1 MGKTKKAHKKL
12 RKVVSSVAL
21 VRRNVQDQVNET
33 QATGMDVASSAPGV
47 IGSTSTSSSSTTT
60 TTYGDNNEP
69 LLPNESASGD
79 QPGAVALGPTAPEAP
94 GPDTVLVAP
103 MSPKN
108 SQDMA
113 GEHVPADLQLPA
125 NHEPAPPTTKKQQH
139 SNQVDEEIQHPRNVL
154 YQEAQQLKGGHQI
167 HSWKRWECC
176 KCGKQTHYDPT
187 ELYTMGKHQKARK
200 KLRKM
205 TGSISGFHRHTQGQ
219 EQASNND
226 TESPTEID
234 SSGPSS
240 TSSSSIAGCDND
252 HEAPLLPREQNAEN
266 LNAANPGYTTALS
279 NASTTNVTMT
289 TSPIPLQETAS
300 AKSASDASD
309 DNIAG
314 QTITLGTLNDEVPA
328 ASETAPPQTKQQQ
341 QHQEHNE
348 VDDNVEHPRN
358 KVYQDP
364 LQIKGGYEVHLW
376 KKWECCLCGK
386 QTFYGSNVCSFLEC
400 CHRRCAALCTT
411 LEASDA

>member
-33 QATGMDVASSAPGV
+33 QATGISCQNSWCCDEILTKYSGMDVASSAPGV

-176 KCGKQTHYDPT
+176 KCGKQTHY
-187 ELYTMGKHQKARK
+187 
-200 KLRKM
+200 
-205 TGSISGFHRHTQGQ
+205 GSH
-219 EQASNND
+219 
-226 TESPTEID
+226 
-234 SSGPSS
+234 
-240 TSSSSIAGCDND
+240 
-252 HEAPLLPREQNAEN
+252 
-266 LNAANPGYTTALS
+266 
-279 NASTTNVTMT
+279 
-289 TSPIPLQETAS
+289 
-300 AKSASDASD
+300 
-309 DNIAG
+309 
-314 QTITLGTLNDEVPA
+314 
-328 ASETAPPQTKQQQ
+328 
-341 QHQEHNE
+341 
-348 VDDNVEHPRN
+348 
-358 KVYQDP
+358 
-364 LQIKGGYEVHLW
+364 
-376 KKWECCLCGK
+376 
-386 QTFYGSNVCSFLEC
+386 VCSLLEC
-400 CHRRCAALCTT
+400 CHGRCEAHCTT
-411 LEASDA
+411 LEASDT